1 VPNIV
6 PTPCIEALFAVASVP
21 GSVSPKRLKTSND
34 GETRAAVVPIAKSLI
49 LGGFMVRD
57 QEVGGS
63 NPLAPTR
70 NHFKVPFA
78 SLFVRFP

>member
-1 VPNIV
+1 MPNIV

-57 QEVGGS
+57 QETGGS
-63 NPLAPTR
+63 ACPTIRLRWR
-70 NHFKVPFA
+70 NEGGAWP
-78 SLFVRFP
+78 R